1 MHNVVALETNPGSG
15 TCSANFKNVVRGSAG
30 GCWVGGRGGG
40 VPGGW
45 GGCWTAQCPS
55 PQMLK
60 KIKRCERKGSESV
73 TEEKCAVLFSC
84 TVGLSPAGTTMRLQV
99 GSAGGGGRGGLGG
112 CNPWG

>member
-1 MHNVVALETNPGSG
+1 MVALETNPGSG